1 MKIVLV
7 SVAALL
13 IGLGGG
19 VGVAFLRAPSAKAAV
34 PVAAD
39 STSVAARDSASA
51 PAAAADSGLAHAAH
65 ADSAARGGMAP
76 DTSHA
81 VAADPMGLPVFP
93 PMKNPIPDSLTTP
106 TYRPV
111 ARLLMNMK
119 PADAG
124 KVLSYLNDTQ
134 VEGILRVLGARQ
146 AAVLLSQMP
155 AERAA
160 QLSRRLML
168 PVGGGT

>member
-1 MKIVLV
+1 MVRPSLV
-7 SVAALL
+7 RRGVPGVRSAHDSTATHAAAPALAARPDSAAHAVVAAPDSN
-13 IGLGGG
+13 
-19 VGVAFLRAPSAKAAV
+19 AAAKPMAV
-34 PVAAD
+34 
-39 STSVAARDSASA
+39 T
-51 PAAAADSGLAHAAH
+51 AAAAAAPSIALAH
-65 ADSAARGGMAP
+65 
-76 DTSHA
+76 
-81 VAADPMGLPVFP
+81 
-93 PMKNPIPDSLTTP
+93 PIPDSLTTP

-134 VEGILRVLGARQ
+134 VEGILRALGARQ

-168 PVGGGT
+168 PAGGGT